1 MKLCVEIVVIICQLL
16 VLIYGLHELRKLRE
30 IERQLDIL
38 EERWHK
44 IANN

>member
-1 MKLCVEIVVIICQLL
+1 MKLCVEIIVIICQLH
-16 VLIYGLHELRKLRE
+16 VLIYGIQELRKLRK

-38 EERWHK
+38 EERWYK